1 MEDMYMDDERLCDC
15 GECKYCIAYLSSEHD
30 YETDEYVCRVCNGGG
45 CMRCEE

>member
-15 GECKYCIAYLSSEHD
+15 GECKYCTAYLSSEHD